1 VFGTAG
7 LLVGLAVG
15 AALLALWCHVRWPGA
30 APGTLM
36 GAVLRVAVGFALLQ
50 AGIVVL
56 DRVVGTSL
64 GVALLALVGVVLPIL
79 TFAFLTSLWVMKVFA
94 DALKGHF

>member
-1 VFGTAG
+1 MFGTAG

-15 AALLALWCHVRWPGA
+15 AALLALWSHVRWPQA

-50 AGIVVL
+50 AGVVVL
-56 DRVVGTSL
+56 DRLVGTSL

-79 TFAFLTSLWVMKVFA
+79 TFAFLTSLWVLKVFA
-94 DALKGHF
+94 DTLKGHL